1 MLPHCC
7 WITVAG
13 ILFRFLVCQQRVI
26 TNPPPP
32 SKALFGCDP
41 RGSLLFVSELFTGS
55 ISDKVIAKQSGF
67 YETVKQLKEAGYV
80 LDGDAVMADKG
91 FTIHDELKDLGLSL
105 NIPSFAV
112 ADKQMSQANL
122 VFTDKIPRHHIRVER
137 LISRIKDFKILS
149 HRIAVHLFPKRQAEP
164 GLVCLL
170 LFDIISGL
178 CPEENVIRVCAV
190 LAPVCAS
197 LPWSFY
203 QDFSKEDTERIT

>member
-32 SKALFGCDP
+32 SKALFGSDP
-41 RGSLLFVSELFTGS
+41 RGSLMFVLELFTGS

-67 YETVKQLKEAGYV
+67 YETKKQLKEAGYV
-80 LDGDAVMADKG
+80 LDGDAIMADKG
-91 FTIHDELKDLGLSL
+91 VTIHDERKDLGLSL

-112 ADKQMSQANL
+112 ADKRMSQANL
-122 VFTDKIPRHHIRVER
+122 VLTDKIARHHSHVER

-149 HRIAVHLFPKRQAEP
+149 HRIAVHLFPQA
-164 GLVCLL
+164 
-170 LFDIISGL
+170 
-178 CPEENVIRVCAV
+178 
-190 LAPVCAS
+190 AS
-197 LPWSFY
+197 
-203 QDFSKEDTERIT
+203 